1 MTYKNITV
9 NNISPGSNNNITLN
23 INNIET
29 NISGSPSNN
38 QILKYESSNWI
49 NGSASTTNTSDLY
62 YSFWNHDGY
71 NTSTSTKY
79 EVGDW
84 IVWRGGD
91 GYGETIMKSS
101 GVSKNTSNASDNGN
115 VTNTKWI
122 QGITISDA
130 GTYKLTA
137 SIPNETSNAE
147 GYLTIRWHDGS
158 NYFGPKATLYEKFKL
173 NNILMAVK
181 TITAETTFSIRIV
194 EKSSYHHYLGDSAE
208 SYVTS
213 INVIKLS

>member
-9 NNISPGSNNNITLN
+9 NNISPDSNNNITLN
-23 INNIET
+23 INNIES

-38 QILKYESSNWI
+38 QMLKYESSNWI
-49 NGSASTTNTSDLY
+49 NGSASTASTSDLY
-62 YSFWNHDGY
+62 YSFWNHESY
-71 NTSTSTKY
+71 STSTVKY
-79 EVGDW
+79 AVGDW
-84 IVWRGGD
+84 IVWRGGN
-91 GYGETIMKSS
+91 GAGETITKSS
-101 GVSKNTSNASDNGN
+101 GVSTNASNSSDNGI
-115 VTNTKWI
+115 VTSSAWV
-122 QGITISDA
+122 QSITISDA

-137 SIPNETSNAE
+137 SIPNETTHAE

-173 NNILMAVK
+173 NNILMAVT

-194 EKSSYHHYLGDSAE
+194 EKSSYHHYLGDSQE
-208 SYVTS
+208 GYVTS